1 MQLHDHRQYLR
12 LINEQYSAKY
22 YQKYWIKCDEYYN
35 MIKLQTEKQT

>member
-1 MQLHDHRQYLR
+1 MQLRDHRQYLR
-12 LINEQYSAKY
+12 LINEQYSAY